1 MKGDLQ
7 LKKEFWEAMTLFGKE
22 PFQPAL
28 KTHKLTGKLK
38 GLWALTVSYDCRV
51 IFTFLS
57 RNEVVLIDIGSHDEV
72 C

>member
-1 MKGDLQ
+1 MVKITWDPGFKRVYKKKVKGDPQ

-38 GLWALTVSYDCRV
+38 GLWALQ
-51 IFTFLS
+51 LM
-57 RNEVVLIDIGSHDEV
+57 
-72 C
+72 